1 MTSGLTPTRGAF
13 RVSRGVL
20 LAVTSA
26 VLTDAAHAAA
36 GGGLPSTGLTALV
49 TVGVAAAGIGLAGRR
64 RSPLAILAVL
74 GAAQLATHVLLSV
87 ETLAADQGMA
97 TAMHGMPFDG
107 AGMIGAHAIAVLVSA
122 GLLAKADAALFAVAA
137 VLAMV
142 LPTVLCAPPVPTAP
156 ARTRPFPTPVDRATV
171 RILLR
176 RSHARRGPPVTA

>member
-1 MTSGLTPTRGAF
+1 M
-13 RVSRGVL
+13 

-64 RSPLAILAVL
+64 RSPLAVLAVL

-87 ETLAADQGMA
+87 ETLAADQGM

-107 AGMIGAHAIAVLVSA
+107 VGMIGAHAIAVLLSA
-122 GLLAKADAALFAVAA
+122 GLLAKADAAVFTVAA

-142 LPTVLCAPPVPTAP
+142 LPTVLCAPPVPTGP

-176 RSHARRGPPVTA
+176 RSIARRGPPVTA